1 MEDDTRKYLNLIG
14 AHLQDHHAA
23 LLVGAGFSRNAA
35 KVDDS
40 MPDSPDWSE
49 LTGIFVNRLSSNP
62 TDREEL
68 KRLSPLVLAEHIEV
82 TYGRPELDH
91 LLQSSIRDR
100 DFLPSILH
108 RKLLSLPWS
117 DIFTTNYDT
126 LLERASDEITEKS
139 FMVVTGKEDLI
150 GSSGTTRIVK
160 LHGSFPSQRPFIITS
175 EDYRTYPR
183 KFAPFVNTVQQ
194 SLLENTLCLIG
205 FSGNDPNFENWIGW
219 IRDNLGKNNSPNIYL
234 LLYYRPS
241 EAERQLMHRRNIVP
255 VDLSQLAPNKTISAI
270 YEAALDYLLTRQD
283 NNLQEHWD
291 LTQTLNDKQGQ
302 PISMENAVAILR
314 EIRESYP
321 GWVVVP
327 SGQREVLRYIAST
340 AERILARHCAAGS
353 LASDIELEYL
363 YEYDWLREKTL
374 LPPFGELKFYHQILE
389 RHTESNA
396 ACKRSIQLSLLRD
409 LRENGDWAGWDK
421 LSNELH
427 EAGADLNLEQRQQL
441 QWEKCLC
448 SFVQYQF
455 PELKSRLKDWKVE
468 PSMSLW
474 ALRKASI
481 LAEYGELEDA
491 YALLEKAI
499 LNIRK
504 RMSHQRQVNLALLS
518 LESVLMYLQSYI
530 SQALYRKSYSS
541 PTDREPKEAGAVDS
555 RRRAFHAQ
563 YDVAWEEQNSYF
575 ISRLEAAW
583 KPYQSHREQATF
595 DFGEKSSSFHLGT
608 DENLILAYSFL
619 RFREE
624 CGIPFYIGNV
634 QSGAKAACGAAERI
648 ALYAPFWSILTLV
661 RADKPKAVENT
672 ITRGVLSSWTR
683 EEADRCCQFY
693 LDAILR
699 TEPELNPEDGF
710 YRGNFACL
718 AADVLPEVLSV
729 LCTKCSSSV
738 LNKAFD
744 FLKSLYF
751 SEKKLCYQQAP
762 SLAKRLFAAYPPEK
776 LRALIPQLLL
786 FPIKED
792 NDMIRRYFPNP
803 LKYIQFKDDYIEKKN
818 ETSLPEV
825 DSLFAKLQ
833 QKEEFSAI
841 MNQLLYC
848 LYHGFLTDENK
859 LALRDLLWERQE
871 LHISKG
877 WLRTVCL
884 DIPAPPDIN
893 ILQYLSKVLTEEV
906 EGYSGQKERS
916 LNDIAILLEI
926 RAVALKESG
935 AFSDEQ
941 ISIIISCFASRLNVL
956 SQNLSNRVDFM
967 GLKDKS
973 LFQLYEIAHTLWL
986 LTVCKK
992 DWIPSDAN
1000 RQVLTDILG
1009 IYNKVGVCHYG
1020 LQIAWHRMLETPLNS
1035 IKELAICLRSAEKRN
1050 SRWAYEVLATSLYH
1064 PQFALLTEEE
1074 IHAGIT
1080 VLSQQIVWGVPKQLA
1095 SALRVAEIFVNRR
1108 ADLISDE
1115 VLESLLTGLSQL
1127 KQQTVINIDDTV
1139 ESASDKG
1146 NLRVCAASLA
1156 KRMQEAKLHGDRPEI
1171 LNEWLTIIKDENE
1184 FAEIRNV

>member
-1 MEDDTRKYLNLIG
+1 MESDTRKYLDLIG
-14 AHLQDHHAA
+14 DHLQEHHAA

-35 KVDDS
+35 KIDDS
-40 MPDSPDWSE
+40 IPDSPDWSGLAE
-49 LTGIFVNRLSSNP
+49 FFVNKLSSDP
-62 TDREEL
+62 TEQKEL
-68 KRLSPLVLAEHIEV
+68 KRLSPLVLAEHVEV

-175 EDYRTYPR
+175 EDYRTYPLN
-183 KFAPFVNTVQQ
+183 FAPFVNTVQQ

-205 FSGNDPNFENWIGW
+205 FSGNDPNFEKWIGW
-219 IRDNLGKNNSPNIYL
+219 IRDNLGENNSPNIYL
-234 LLYYRPS
+234 LLHHRPS
-241 EAERQLMHRRNIVP
+241 EAERQLMRRRNIVP
-255 VDLSQLAPNKTISAI
+255 VDLSHLAPNKPIPAI
-270 YEAALDYLLTRQD
+270 YEAALDYLLTRQG
-283 NNLQEHWD
+283 NNLQEHWN

-327 SGQREVLRYIAST
+327 SGQREVLRYIVST
-340 AERILARHCAAGS
+340 AEQILSRHCAAES
-353 LASDIELEYL
+353 PASDMELEYL

-389 RHTESNA
+389 RHAKSYA

-409 LRENGDWAGWDK
+409 LRESGDWAGWDK
-421 LSNELH
+421 LSDELH
-427 EAGADLNLEQRQQL
+427 EARADLNLEQRQQL
-441 QWEKCLC
+441 QWERCLC
-448 SFVQYQF
+448 SFAQYQF
-455 PELKSRLKDWKVE
+455 QELKARLEDWKVE
-468 PSMSLW
+468 SSMSLW

-481 LAEYGELEDA
+481 LTEYGKLEDA

-504 RMSHQRQVNLALLS
+504 RMSHQRQVDLALLS

-530 SQALYRKSYSS
+530 SQALYRKNYSFS
-541 PTDREPKEAGAVDS
+541 TDRAPKEAEAVDS

-563 YDVAWEEQNSYF
+563 YDVAWENQNSYF

-583 KPYQSHREQATF
+583 NPYQTHREQATF
-595 DFGEKSSSFHLGT
+595 DFGEKSSSFHMGT
-608 DENLILAYSFL
+608 DENLILACSFL

-634 QSGAKAACGAAERI
+634 HSGAKAACGAAERI

-661 RADKPKAVENT
+661 RADEPKTVENT

-693 LDAILR
+693 LDATLR
-699 TEPELNPEDGF
+699 TELELNPEDWF
-710 YRGNFACL
+710 YRRSFACL

-738 LNKAFD
+738 LDKVFD
-744 FLKSLYF
+744 FLKRLYF

-762 SLAKRLFAAYPPEK
+762 SLAKRLFTAYPPEK

-803 LKYIQFKDDYIEKKN
+803 LKYIQVKGDYIEKKI
-818 ETSLPEV
+818 EKSLSEV
-825 DSLFAKLQ
+825 ESLFAKFQ
-833 QKEEFSAI
+833 QKEGASMA
-841 MNQLLYC
+841 MGQLLYC
-848 LYHGFLTDENK
+848 LYHGFLTDEEK
-859 LALRDLLWERQE
+859 LALRDLLWEGQE
-871 LHISKG
+871 LHVPKD

-884 DIPAPPDIN
+884 DIPAPFDIN
-893 ILQYLSKVLTEEV
+893 MLQYLSKVLTEEV
-906 EGYSGQKERS
+906 EGYSGRRERS
-916 LNDIAILLEI
+916 LNDIYLLGEI
-926 RAVALKESG
+926 QALALKESG

-941 ISIIISCFASRLNVL
+941 ISIILSCFASRINSL
-956 SQNLSNRVDFM
+956 SQNLANHINFM
-967 GLKDKS
+967 GLRDQS
-973 LFQLYEIAHTLWL
+973 LSQLHEIAHTLWL

-992 DWIPSDAN
+992 GWIPSDIN
-1000 RQVLTDILG
+1000 RQVLINILG
-1009 IYNKVGVCHYG
+1009 IYDKVGVCHYG
-1020 LQIAWHRMLETPLNS
+1020 LQTAWHRMLETPLNS
-1035 IKELAICLRSAEKRN
+1035 IKELANCLRSTEERN

-1064 PQFALLTEEE
+1064 PQFALLTEKE

-1095 SALRVAEIFVNRR
+1095 SALRVAEIFVKRR
-1108 ADLISDE
+1108 SDLISDE
-1115 VLESLLTGLSQL
+1115 ILESLLTGLSQL
-1127 KQQTVINIDDTV
+1127 KQQTVINTDDTV

-1156 KRMQEAKLHGDRPEI
+1156 KRMQEAKLHGNRPEI
-1171 LNEWLTIIKDENE
+1171 LDEWLTIINDENE